1 MQAADAAKSDP
12 KLLASHSSSHENRTH
27 LVEREGRPAVMF
39 VDVGGKFLDVKD
51 IQKRAKEGE
60 RRSNVRAKRRARKIA
75 ALVDTKQK
83 LTQ

>member
-1 MQAADAAKSDP
+1 
-12 KLLASHSSSHENRTH
+12 
-27 LVEREGRPAVMF
+27 MF